1 MAAITRCLAVEWAS
15 KRIRVMTIAPGYIA
29 TELNQDFLA
38 SEKIRA
44 FLAARIP
51 VGAPD
56 QASEVAALIA
66 ALFGETIPF
75 LTGETI
81 YLDGAQGMA
90 L

>member
-1 MAAITRCLAVEWAS
+1 
-15 KRIRVMTIAPGYIA
+15 
-29 TELNQDFLA
+29 
-38 SEKIRA
+38 
-44 FLAARIP
+44 
-51 VGAPD
+51 VGAPA